1 VVGRNWDRGLLFSI
15 GLVAAVLIISAGLTY
30 RNTNQL
36 NEDAGSV
43 AHSHLVLDLCS
54 DLMLA
59 VVDTETAERGFIIT
73 GEEAFLEPYHAAL
86 NRIDGLMASLK
97 EETKDNATQRLRLT
111 ELESK
116 VSIRLNWLKEGINR
130 RRLNEKDAQAIVRSR
145 QGKSQMD
152 EIRSLVAEM
161 EGEEQELLVQRN
173 RKSTS
178 AYYFAV
184 TSGFL
189 TALAGLAMIGAFVW
203 LLQRSL
209 TARDKAARLL
219 QEQRQWLQTTLAS
232 IGDAVIATDK
242 RGRVTFLNSVAQS
255 LTGWNEEEAKGQP
268 LDTVFHIINENSRQP
283 VENPAHRV
291 FREGTVIGLANH
303 TILLSR
309 HGYEFPIDDSAAPI
323 RNEAGKIFGVVLVF
337 RDATGRRKADEAL
350 RLSESRFRTFAE
362 YGPQMVWATDA
373 QGKCQYVGPRWT
385 VYTGLSLEQTADF
398 ENLHQVVHPDDYQI
412 LSDRWGKAFAAGG
425 LFEVEYRLKRVSDG
439 AYRWFL
445 CRALPV
451 RDSENRIVQWIG
463 ANADIDNQKRAE
475 LALKEADS
483 RKDEFLATLAHELR
497 NPLAP
502 IRNALNILRH
512 SDGDLNALHPIRD
525 MMERQVQQ
533 LVRLV
538 DDLMDVSR
546 ISSGKITLRSDQLE
560 LAAVIQS
567 ALETSRPLIDAAKQE
582 LIVTMPSEPLYV
594 IGDQTRLAQVV
605 SNLLNNS
612 AKYTP
617 DGGQIL
623 LTVVRNVEQAEIH
636 VRDNGMGIPAE
647 MLPKIFEMFTQV
659 DRTLQRSQGGLG
671 IGLTLVNR
679 LVKMHSGTIEAQSKG
694 SGQGSEFIVRLPLA
708 PVLSEIPWTEEKP
721 YGELRIDQKAKSR
734 RILVVDDNIDSAESL
749 GLLLRTM
756 GHEVQTAHDGP
767 SALKTAKSFRPE
779 VVLMDIGLPGMSG
792 HDVGRKLRD
801 MSETKDSLLIA
812 QTGWGQDEDR
822 RRSTE
827 AGFDFHFV
835 KPVDPQ
841 ALQELLA
848 T

>member
-1 VVGRNWDRGLLFSI
+1 
-15 GLVAAVLIISAGLTY
+15 VAAVLVVSAGLTF
-30 RNTNQL
+30 RNTQQL
-36 NEDAGSV
+36 NEDLGWV
-43 AHSHLVLDLCS
+43 AHSHAVLDSCS
-54 DLMLA
+54 DIMLA
-59 VVDTETAERGFIIT
+59 VVDTETAEGGFIIT
-73 GEEAFLEPYHAAL
+73 GDEAFLEPYNAAL
-86 NRIDGLMASLK
+86 NRIDGIMASLK
-97 EETKDNATQRLRLT
+97 EETKDNDAQRQRVS

-116 VSIRLNWLKEGINR
+116 VGIRLGWLKEGINR
-130 RRLNEKDAQAIVRSR
+130 KRLNEKEAQTIVRSR
-145 QGKSQMD
+145 QGKQQMD
-152 EIRSLVAEM
+152 EIRSLVGEM

-173 RKSTS
+173 RKSTG
-178 AYYFAV
+178 AYHFAV

-189 TALAGLAMIGAFVW
+189 TALAGLAVVGAFVW

-219 QEQRQWLQTTLAS
+219 QEQRQWFQTTLAS
-232 IGDAVIATDK
+232 IGDGVIATDK
-242 RGRVTFLNSVAQS
+242 RGRVTFLNCVAQS

-268 LDTVFHIINENSRQP
+268 LDAVFHIINENSRQP

-303 TILLSR
+303 TILFSK
-309 HGYEFPIDDSAAPI
+309 HGHEFPIDDSAAPI
-323 RNEAGKIFGVVLVF
+323 RNELGKVSGVVLVF
-337 RDATGRRKADEAL
+337 RDATGRRKAEEAL
-350 RLSESRFRTFAE
+350 RLSENRFRAFAE
-362 YGPQMVWATDA
+362 YGPQMVWASDA
-373 QGKCQYVGPRWT
+373 DGKVQYVGPRWT
-385 VYTGLSLEQTADF
+385 AYTGLSLEQTTDF
-398 ENLHQVVHPDDYQI
+398 DNIRQVTHPDDYPV
-412 LSDRWGKAFAAGG
+412 LSDKWAKAMATGG
-425 LFEVEYRLKRVSDG
+425 LFEVEYRLKRISDG

-451 RDSENRIVQWIG
+451 KDGNGTIVQWIG
-463 ANADIDNQKRAE
+463 ANADIDDQKRAE

-512 SDGDLNALHPIRD
+512 SDGDLNRLHPVRD
-525 MMERQVQQ
+525 MMERQVEQ

-546 ISSGKITLRSDQLE
+546 ISSGKIALRLDRLE

-582 LIVTMPSEPLYV
+582 LYVTLPSEPLYV

-623 LTVVRNVEQAEIH
+623 LTVLRNDEQAEIR
-636 VRDNGMGIPAE
+636 VRDNGMGIRAE
-647 MLPKIFEMFTQV
+647 MLPKIFEMFTQA
-659 DRTLQRSQGGLG
+659 DRTLQRAQGGLG

-679 LVKMHSGTIEAQSKG
+679 LVKMHGGTIQAQSKG
-694 SGQGSEFIVRLPLA
+694 PGQGSEFTVRLPLA
-708 PVLSEIPWTEEKP
+708 PIHSEVPRPEEKP
-721 YGELRIDQKAKSR
+721 DGDLRIDHKVKAR

-767 SALKTAKSFRPE
+767 RALEAAKRFRPE
-779 VVLMDIGLPGMSG
+779 VILMDIGLPGMSG
-792 HDVGRKLRD
+792 HEVGRQLRSMD
-801 MSETKDSLLIA
+801 ETKHSLLIA

-848 T
+848 KSKASGLA